1 MSNEPRNSDS
11 QVTESGLRRAVDPR
25 STEDGGSRTV
35 SAAAELAR
43 AVGSDAS
50 HLARSVG
57 ARLRV
62 SSRSGNWPA
71 KAGRAAT
78 EVRMLLATIAVVVLL
93 SAGLL
98 SGIAFWAMRDLKFPD
113 IAEMTSQQV
122 ILLETADGREL
133 VRKGPLRLPKSALQD
148 FPDHLVDAVIS
159 IEDRRFFR
167 HWGVD
172 PFGVLRALVR
182 NVAASDVV
190 EGGST
195 ITQQLIKILHLDA
208 NRTFKRKVQEAL
220 LAVWLEL
227 RLSKEEI
234 LTSYL
239 NNVYMGAG
247 ATGIPAAA
255 KVYFGKAVGELSL
268 GESAVLAGLIRAP
281 SQLNPLREPDAA
293 GERAATVLDAM
304 VANGKLDRESAD
316 AEKPRPAQTR
326 PTQLVSP
333 SGTWFADWAYGKG
346 VEIAGSFGGTVR
358 VRTTFEPRLQEVAE
372 KAVAAI
378 LDKHGKQKGAT
389 QAALVAMRPDGAV
402 LAMVGGRSYRESEFN
417 RAVQAMR
424 QPGSAFKLFVY
435 YAALRN
441 GLSLN
446 DAILDAP
453 VEIDGWEPE
462 NFAQRYYGRV
472 SVAEAFARS
481 LNTAAVRLAQDVGID
496 EVIAAARDLGID
508 APLAKTPSLALGT
521 SEVSLLDLTGAFAA
535 VRAGVTPVEPWGI
548 AGFGAED
555 QTRLFTAGPSQKP
568 QRSLARYQAQLVEL
582 LELVVDR
589 GTGRAAALD
598 GLAAGKTGTSQ
609 SFRDAWFIGFAEPL
623 VVGVWVGNDD
633 DRPMKNVTGGS
644 LPAMIWKSFL
654 SEALPLVEQKPLRTV
669 AGDETTGSAR
679 ASDSSEP
686 ETNTGHC
693 NYRACESAYR
703 SFRTSDC
710 TYQPYR
716 GPRRLCEK

>member
-1 MSNEPRNSDS
+1 
-11 QVTESGLRRAVDPR
+11 
-25 STEDGGSRTV
+25 
-35 SAAAELAR
+35 
-43 AVGSDAS
+43 
-50 HLARSVG
+50 
-57 ARLRV
+57 
-62 SSRSGNWPA
+62 
-71 KAGRAAT
+71 
-78 EVRMLLATIAVVVLL
+78 
-93 SAGLL
+93 
-98 SGIAFWAMRDLKFPD
+98 
-113 IAEMTSQQV
+113 
-122 ILLETADGREL
+122 
-133 VRKGPLRLPKSALQD
+133 
-148 FPDHLVDAVIS
+148 
-159 IEDRRFFR
+159 
-167 HWGVD
+167 
-172 PFGVLRALVR
+172 
-182 NVAASDVV
+182 
-190 EGGST
+190 
-195 ITQQLIKILHLDA
+195 
-208 NRTFKRKVQEAL
+208 
-220 LAVWLEL
+220 
-227 RLSKEEI
+227 
-234 LTSYL
+234 
-239 NNVYMGAG
+239 
-247 ATGIPAAA
+247 
-255 KVYFGKAVGELSL
+255 
-268 GESAVLAGLIRAP
+268 
-281 SQLNPLREPDAA
+281 
-293 GERAATVLDAM
+293 
-304 VANGKLDRESAD
+304 
-316 AEKPRPAQTR
+316 
-326 PTQLVSP
+326 
-333 SGTWFADWAYGKG
+333 
-346 VEIAGSFGGTVR
+346 
-358 VRTTFEPRLQEVAE
+358 
-372 KAVAAI
+372 
-378 LDKHGKQKGAT
+378 
-389 QAALVAMRPDGAV
+389 
-402 LAMVGGRSYRESEFN
+402 
-417 RAVQAMR
+417 MR

-686 ETNTGHC
+686 EANAGQC